1 MQNFQTAA
9 TVLTHRLPHSAKP
22 HARILPQRGRKM
34 TEEHKERFIR
44 EIPAVADAA
53 ALRET
58 VWINDRKLPF
68 RDAPVPITDAQ
79 IQDAEDRLRRF
90 APYIAAAFPETG
102 DGLIESPFQ
111 EIPRMREWISRHEG
125 TVLQGRLFLKR
136 DSDLAVSGSVKA
148 RGGIYEVLKHAES
161 LAVGAGLL
169 RTTDDYSV
177 LMEPRFREFFSQYK
191 IQVGSTGNLGLSIG
205 LMGAKLGFHVI
216 VHMSVDA
223 RQWKKDLLR
232 ERGAEVIEYAS
243 DYTNAVKEGRAKSEQ
258 DPTSY
263 FVDDEKSEDLF
274 LGYATA
280 GKRIAGQIA
289 DAGLTV
295 DRRHPLFVYIPCGI
309 GGAPGGVTYGLKR
322 IYGDDV
328 HCFFTEPT
336 EACCMLLGL
345 ATGLHN
351 QVCVQDFGI
360 SGRTAADGLAVTR
373 PSALVGRII
382 QPLLSGDITIQDKN
396 LFPLL
401 RALYQTEGIFIEPSS
416 CAGFAAFLMQERI
429 QEYVRREH
437 LEAVMPDAVHVVW
450 ATGGSLVPEETRKE
464 YMGIMV

>member
-1 MQNFQTAA
+1 M
-9 TVLTHRLPHSAKP
+9 
-22 HARILPQRGRKM
+22 
-34 TEEHKERFIR
+34 
-44 EIPAVADAA
+44 
-53 ALRET
+53 
-58 VWINDRKLPF
+58 
-68 RDAPVPITDAQ
+68 
-79 IQDAEDRLRRF
+79 
-90 APYIAAAFPETG
+90 
-102 DGLIESPFQ
+102 
-111 EIPRMREWISRHEG
+111 
-125 TVLQGRLFLKR
+125 
-136 DSDLAVSGSVKA
+136 
-148 RGGIYEVLKHAES
+148 
-161 LAVGAGLL
+161 
-169 RTTDDYSV
+169 
-177 LMEPRFREFFSQYK
+177 
-191 IQVGSTGNLGLSIG
+191 
-205 LMGAKLGFHVI
+205 
-216 VHMSVDA
+216 
-223 RQWKKDLLR
+223 
-232 ERGAEVIEYAS
+232 
-243 DYTNAVKEGRAKSEQ
+243 KEGRAKSEQ

-450 ATGGSLVPEETRKE
+450 ATGGSLVPEETRKCYFLKE
-464 YMGIMV
+464 NEKCAGRDSRIIT